1 MGIFRLVMFVC
12 MVCYLPTVLAQQIPD
27 TKKGKQKINQLDS
40 KGNKHGMWLNKIP
53 EYKGHPAYTEIGSY
67 YKGLRTGPW
76 YKVNTEGDLVAIENY
91 KKDYFDGEVKY
102 FVKGQVTC
110 IGKYRGLNPDVQVD
124 TIMVEDPV
132 TGKQELVAVQ
142 ADRGTVRHGTW
153 RFYNETTGSIEKV
166 EEYQI
171 DSLIYEEYFPLS
183 KADSLYYE
191 RRNQNL
197 PHMRKGQSKKSSKK
211 PFSYLNY

>member
-1 MGIFRLVMFVC
+1 MI
-12 MVCYLPTVLAQQIPD
+12 CYAQVVAAQQIPD
-27 TKKGKQKINQLDS
+27 TKKQKQKLNQLDS
-40 KGNKHGMWLNKIP
+40 KGRKTGMWLNKIQ
-53 EYKGHPAYTEIGSY
+53 ENRGNPAYTEIGSY
-67 YKGLRTGPW
+67 YNGLKTGPW
-76 YKVNTEGDLVAIENY
+76 YKVNIEGDLVAIENF
-91 KKDYFDGEVKY
+91 KKDYYDGEVKY

-110 IGKYRGLNPDVQVD
+110 IGLYRGLNPDVEVD

-132 TGKQELVAVQ
+132 TGIQQLVAVR
-142 ADRGTVRHGTW
+142 ADRGAVRHGTW

-166 EEYQI
+166 EEYQV

-197 PHMRKGQSKKSSKK
+197 PHMNKRTDKSAKK
-211 PFSYLNY
+211 PFSYINY